1 MTLIRLALPRW
12 MAATVFTLAGGSLA
26 SAQMAPYHQSA
37 YPQTAQP
44 QPSGQYSQYPQY
56 SQPAYTPPVQ
66 PQASPYA
73 VTAPPAQQ
81 PPTQRVAQYQP
92 QQYQAAQYQGYQ
104 LPNYQAPAPG
114 QRYAMADDPTPAQP
128 EAVPAPTPAGNGSS
142 APMQYTESYPSNAQA
157 GNYPNGG
164 YGSNCNCNG
173 GQGNWEGYVQA
184 PGASYNH
191 GCQTG
196 GCETGC
202 YNGDCDY
209 GNFGGGG
216 QCFKDKLGGIGAG
229 CGRQW
234 FFGLYALGMKRDNP
248 SYHKFAATVD
258 GTPAAYPYYP
268 TQEQVVLSTDDIEPD
283 WQWGAEVRFGSTFGR
298 PRSCDPCGCGPAQR
312 PCAWEVVYWGLAE
325 DEQSALVVDA
335 LGDSLRTYGQINY
348 AGLSYDLDGAAGGT
362 YADRPLNE
370 YMEYGMPVEDP
381 ATTADDVRVLAVQ
394 ARQTF
399 TAQNLELNFIRF
411 PVSCGSDPC
420 CPSRFSMNALCGVRY
435 LKLDEDLNY
444 GTFFTLGSDPGGGWT
459 PDAGMP
465 TAYTGGISPYD
476 DNSIFHDISVDNE
489 LVGFQLG
496 GNMNMLIGCKWSAFL
511 DTQVGIYGNHIN
523 SYQRVWGGGGGE
535 VTWTGSGNEVLI
547 RSDKTDIS
555 FLTELRAGMGYQV
568 GCNCR
573 LTAAYRVLA
582 ITGVALAGEQIPSDW
597 SDSAYVAQIDSNDS
611 LLLHGVQ
618 LGAEWMY

>member
-12 MAATVFTLAGGSLA
+12 MAATVITLAGGSLA
-26 SAQMAPYHQSA
+26 TAQMAPYHQST
-37 YPQTAQP
+37 YPQTAQ
-44 QPSGQYSQYPQY
+44 QPAYGQYSQYPQY
-56 SQPAYTPPVQ
+56 SQPAYTPPVK
-66 PQASPYA
+66 PQASPCA
-73 VTAPPAQQ
+73 VTT
-81 PPTQRVAQYQP
+81 PPTQAPRVAQYQP
-92 QQYQAAQYQGYQ
+92 QQSYQGYQ

-114 QRYAMADDPTPAQP
+114 QRYAMAGDSAPSAP
-128 EAVPAPTPAGNGSS
+128 EPVPAPTPAGGSQTAPMEYSEGYSS
-142 APMQYTESYPSNAQA
+142 AQPSTS
-157 GNYPNGG
+157 

-173 GQGNWEGYVQA
+173 AQATNWEGYVQA
-184 PGASYNH
+184 PGASYNY

-209 GNFGGGG
+209 GNFGGGS
-216 QCFKDKLGGIGAG
+216 QCMGDKLGSLGVG

-234 FFGLYALGMKRDNP
+234 FFGVYALGMTRDNP

-283 WQWGAEVRFGSTFGR
+283 WQWGAEIRFGSTFGR

-325 DEQSALVVDA
+325 DEQSALVVDP

-362 YADRPLNE
+362 YANRPLNE
-370 YMEYGMPVEDP
+370 YMDYGMPVEDP
-381 ATTADDVRVLAVQ
+381 ATYADDIRVLAV
-394 ARQTF
+394 RVRSTF
-399 TAQNLELNFIRF
+399 SAQNLELNFIRF
-411 PVSCGSDPC
+411 PMSCGSNPC
-420 CPSRFSMNALCGVRY
+420 CPSRFSMNGLCGVRY

-444 GTFFTLGSDPGGGWT
+444 GTFFTTGADGGGGWT

-465 TAYTGGISPYD
+465 TSYPGGMPTTMPNTLI
-476 DNSIFHDISVDNE
+476 HDISVDNE
-489 LVGFQLG
+489 LVGFQFG

-511 DTQVGIYGNHIN
+511 DSQVGIYGNRIN
-523 SYQRVWGGGGGE
+523 SYQRVYGGGGGE
-535 VTWTGSGNEVLI
+535 VTWTGSGNEVVI
-547 RSDKTDIS
+547 RSDKTDVS
-555 FLTELRAGMGYQV
+555 FLTELRAGLGYQV

-582 ITGVALAGEQIPSDW
+582 ITGVALAGEQIPTDW
-597 SDSAYVAQIDSNDS
+597 SDPAYVGRIDSNDS